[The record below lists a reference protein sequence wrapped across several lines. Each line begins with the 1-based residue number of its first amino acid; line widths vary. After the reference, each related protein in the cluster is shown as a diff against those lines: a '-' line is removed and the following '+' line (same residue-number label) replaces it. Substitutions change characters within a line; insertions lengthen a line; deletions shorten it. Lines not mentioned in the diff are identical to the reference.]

1 MSQVFIRTSAKA
13 FARFAVRPSVGI
25 VRTVSFTHRTAFQC
39 RFFSSE
45 EGKGTSDAVTP
56 SSGSDGEGEGDK
68 EGDEE
73 EEGEVSESDALAAA
87 LADDDGVR
95 EPDVGQA
102 GDDEEPMPA
111 ADEEEQFVEEEFID
125 DYDMDD
131 DEIDRLM
138 RKSGNEGY
146 ITRQEYKSGEPEYL
160 VADEEEFDE
169 EFIAGLKLPYLD
181 ELTKQMI
188 YEKHQTDPEKYTAK
202 VLSQIYK
209 ASVERTEAVIFLMRI
224 REETIQREEEQL
236 FEIAAHEKVFGILG
250 DYSKE
255 LEKFEADQP
264 EELLDPEEAIIE
276 KKKQVKKKIV
286 LPTLDKEGVAKKLG
300 EKHSL
305 PVDKVKLIMNHLD
318 YFLKRTQD
326 VADYEAYMDTKIELM
341 EDNGIINAGIFQES
355 PSVTDTKKKAIEE
368 TYFPRLFFD
377 EEQEAEKKALLQRI
391 AKETK
396 GKLKASLQ
404 HYVDDEE
411 KRKLDAPPTH
421 IDPAAMELALSLKP
435 SRFKFALRDTS
446 LSNKYKRTTIC
457 TRQGQLRWAT
467 PLEEARRSWSDRPTQ
482 MNFLNNKKILEK
494 YNDFDKDDYLML
506 ELAKAK
512 RARRQAFVAEVAAKN
527 AS

>member
-1 MSQVFIRTSAKA
+1 MVKDKDKDKDKDEDKVRGGSQILSRTSA
-13 FARFAVRPSVGI
+13 S
-25 VRTVSFTHRTAFQC
+25 
-39 RFFSSE
+39 
-45 EGKGTSDAVTP
+45 
-56 SSGSDGEGEGDK
+56 
-68 EGDEE
+68 
-73 EEGEVSESDALAAA
+73 
-87 LADDDGVR
+87 
-95 EPDVGQA
+95 
-102 GDDEEPMPA
+102 
-111 ADEEEQFVEEEFID
+111 
-125 DYDMDD
+125 
-131 DEIDRLM
+131 
-138 RKSGNEGY
+138 
-146 ITRQEYKSGEPEYL
+146 
-160 VADEEEFDE
+160 
-169 EFIAGLKLPYLD
+169 
-181 ELTKQMI
+181 
-188 YEKHQTDPEKYTAK
+188 
-202 VLSQIYK
+202 
-209 ASVERTEAVIFLMRI
+209 
-224 REETIQREEEQL
+224 
-236 FEIAAHEKVFGILG
+236 EIAAHEKVFGILG

-457 TRQGQLRWAT
+457 TRQGQ
-467 PLEEARRSWSDRPTQ
+467 
-482 MNFLNNKKILEK
+482 
-494 YNDFDKDDYLML
+494 
-506 ELAKAK
+506 
-512 RARRQAFVAEVAAKN
+512 
-527 AS
+527 